1 MGSFTDETTAQWTLR
16 SPTADGWQELAREFE
31 LHPLAA
37 RMLARRGYD
46 DPGDAASF
54 LDPKL
59 RDMHDPASMAG
70 MDDALDE
77 VLGALEAGSRIM
89 VHGDYD
95 VDGLSSTAVL
105 VQFFRS
111 LGADVDYTIP
121 HRIEDGYGLDAERI
135 RSVAERDFDV
145 LITADCGIT
154 AREEIEMARERGLR
168 VVVIDHHAVPD
179 ELPRAHAVLNPRLPE
194 CDFPFD
200 ELAAAGVAFNFVVA
214 LRRALRNRGRF
225 EGGDEPELMQLLDL
239 VALGTVADVMPLVDE
254 NRAFVQRGLE
264 LMTERPRPGLRA
276 LLERC
281 RSEEGPV
288 TTQTIAY
295 KVAPR
300 LNAAGR
306 LSDASMC
313 VELMTTRDDRRAR
326 AIADR
331 LESLNA
337 ERRSIQSE
345 ILEGAREQACA
356 QLDDGADLLFVED
369 EDWHR
374 GVLGIVAG
382 RLADEFHRP
391 ALALEHGGAT
401 AHGSARSI
409 DGLDMV
415 EILAE
420 ADELLADY
428 GGHEAAAGLSLE
440 ASRIE
445 ELRDRLAE
453 SVAGALDGREPPAPS
468 VEVEERVQLG
478 TLDRRFVRDLHRL
491 RPFGAGNPEP
501 VLACEQL
508 RAKSARIVGEDHLKA
523 EFSDGTGELECIGF
537 SMADRMELLEEP
549 VAAAFVPKWS
559 VFRGRGQLELHLR
572 DVRPAA
578 HALFEG
584 AAERFR

>member
-1 MGSFTDETTAQWTLR
+1 MGSFTDETIAQWTLR
-16 SPTADGWQELAREFE
+16 SAAADGWQELARECE

-70 MDDALDE
+70 MDDAIDELLD
-77 VLGALEAGSRIM
+77 ALDGGGRIM

-95 VDGLSSTAVL
+95 VDGLSSTAIL
-105 VQFFRS
+105 VHFLRRV
-111 LGADVDYTIP
+111 GADVDHMIP

-135 RSVAERDFDV
+135 RSVADRGFDV
-145 LITADCGIT
+145 LVTADCGIT
-154 AREEIEMARERGLR
+154 AREEIEVARECGLR

-194 CDFPFD
+194 CEFPFD
-200 ELAAAGVAFNFVVA
+200 GLAAAGVAFNFVVA
-214 LRRALRNRGRF
+214 FRRALRNRGRF
-225 EGGDEPELMQLLDL
+225 EGGDEPDLMRMLDL

-254 NRAFVQRGLE
+254 NRTFVRRGLE
-264 LMTERPRPGLRA
+264 LMTESPRPGLRA

-306 LSDASMC
+306 LSDATMC
-313 VELMTTRDDRRAR
+313 VELMTTEDGRRAR

-337 ERRSIQSE
+337 KRRSIQSE
-345 ILEGAREQACA
+345 ILESAREQARA
-356 QLDDGADLLFVED
+356 QLAEGADLLCVDD

-391 ALALEHGGAT
+391 ALALEHSGST

-409 DGLDMV
+409 DGLDLL

-420 ADELLADY
+420 ADDLLEDH
-428 GGHEAAAGLSLE
+428 GGHEAAAGFSLE
-440 ASRIE
+440 ATRI
-445 ELRDRLAE
+445 DRLRNRLVD
-453 SVAGALDGREPPAPS
+453 SVTGALGGDEPPSPS
-468 VEVEERVQLG
+468 VEVEECVRLG

-508 RAKSARIVGEDHLKA
+508 RATSARIVGEDHLKA
-523 EFSDGTGELECIGF
+523 EFSDGTGELESIGF
-537 SMADRMELLEEP
+537 SMGDRMDLLEEP

-559 VFRGRGQLELHLR
+559 VFRGHGQLELHLR
-572 DVRPAA
+572 DVRPAGPSI
-578 HALFEG
+578 FEG
-584 AAERFR
+584 AAERPR